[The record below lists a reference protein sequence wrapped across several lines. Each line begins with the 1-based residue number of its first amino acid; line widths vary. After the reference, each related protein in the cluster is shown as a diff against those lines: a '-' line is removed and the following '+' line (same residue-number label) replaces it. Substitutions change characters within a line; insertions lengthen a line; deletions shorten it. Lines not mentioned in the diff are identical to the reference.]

1 MQNTKMTG
9 APTATLSE
17 AVRQSI
23 IRDLSIGALRPGHP
37 LDERA
42 LSERFEV
49 SRTPIR
55 EAILQLAAQGFL
67 VISPRSGASVP
78 RLSIV
83 LLRELLEL
91 LGELEG
97 IAATYA
103 AKRIRPQEKTE
114 LAECIAQC
122 TAAAE
127 ADDATA
133 YQTANDRFHGL
144 IYAASRNGALVEQIR
159 ALRTRCAAY
168 TVDRFDSPGRMKRS
182 ALEHAAIAKGV
193 LGNDAAAAH
202 AAMLNHISIGGK
214 DFAEFVSG
222 IPTELLGGGG

>member
-1 MQNTKMTG
+1 MQNTKMPG
-9 APTATLSE
+9 APTATLGE

-23 IRDLSIGALRPGHP
+23 IRDLSVGALQPGHP

-97 IAATYA
+97 IAATFA
-103 AKRIRPQEKTE
+103 AKRIRPQEKAE
-114 LAECIAQC
+114 LAESIAQC

-127 ADDATA
+127 ADDAAA
-133 YQTANDRFHGL
+133 YQIANDRFHGL
-144 IYAASRNGALVEQIR
+144 IYAASRNGSLVEQIR
-159 ALRTRCAAY
+159 SLRTRSAAY
-168 TVDRFDSPGRMKRS
+168 TVNRFDSPGRMKRS

-193 LGNDAAAAH
+193 LDNDAAAAH

-222 IPTELLGGGG
+222 IPTELLDGGG